1 MLEIGM
7 LDLGLLI
14 GEGELAGEV
23 ALLLAASPKISEFI
37 KRSPLQ
43 GKLLKKRLQSWGEQ
57 LGEEIRHKPVPVALE
72 QEYLLYQAHRQL
84 PMTEL
89 IGRLP
94 GLLESLEQYSPFAG
108 EARSLVRQ
116 LTAHPTE
123 AAPALYRQV
132 ARQSGGEPAATAAAD
147 RRGGAGEATSGD

>member
-23 ALLLAASPKISEFI
+23 AILLAASPKISEFI

-89 IGRLP
+89 IVACPACWSRWSSTAP
-94 GLLESLEQYSPFAG
+94 SP
-108 EARSLVRQ
+108 VR
-116 LTAHPTE
+116 PD
-123 AAPALYRQV
+123 PWCV
-132 ARQSGGEPAATAAAD
+132 S
-147 RRGGAGEATSGD
+147 

>member
-7 LDLGLLI
+7 LDLGLLM

-57 LGEEIRHKPVPVALE
+57 L
-72 QEYLLYQAHRQL
+72 
-84 PMTEL
+84 
-89 IGRLP
+89 
-94 GLLESLEQYSPFAG
+94 
-108 EARSLVRQ
+108 ARRS
-116 LTAHPTE
+116 
-123 AAPALYRQV
+123 
-132 ARQSGGEPAATAAAD
+132 
-147 RRGGAGEATSGD
+147 ATSRCRWRWSRSTCSIRRIASYR